1 MGTVP
6 NTRDFRGVQKWQ
18 YPCPNGPY
26 LPERGVRRYTTS
38 QSVESDN
45 KCSKGKRSFQIVVG
59 AMKEWEKF
67 NEMESDLEGGLTV
80 NVLGQEWRDLSEEVV
95 FEI

>member
-1 MGTVP
+1 
-6 NTRDFRGVQKWQ
+6 
-18 YPCPNGPY
+18 
-26 LPERGVRRYTTS
+26 
-38 QSVESDN
+38 
-45 KCSKGKRSFQIVVG
+45 
-59 AMKEWEKF
+59 MKEWEKF